1 MTQLAY
7 DYPLLNVLFTTMWVF
22 LWIMWLFLLVRVF
35 MDLFR
40 NDRLSG
46 WAKAAWCLFVLVLPF
61 VGVLVYL
68 VAQGRGMGEREA
80 QQAQMAEQEV
90 REYIQEAAAGAE
102 GPSQAEQLAKLAE
115 LKDHGDISEE
125 EYQRAKNHVLA
136 A

>member
-115 LKDHGDISEE
+115 LKNHGDISEE